1 MSPRREVLF
10 GSHAIAT
17 RNRPIDLAEFERQT
31 PDTSFK
37 AQRNLGFDVSG
48 PAK

>member
-1 MSPRREVLF
+1 MF
-10 GSHAIAT
+10 GSHANEM
-17 RNRPIDLAEFERQT
+17 RNRPIDLAQFERQT
-31 PDTSFK
+31 PDTNFK